1 MVTPKVRRV
10 RVSTRL
16 TVALRDRLSKHCA
29 ASGLSERAVIEDAL
43 RQYLDGTSDGAL
55 VLRRLDRLDQAMA
68 RDHHDLELL
77 SEAFGMYVRQW
88 FARTPGVPEGAKPAA
103 RQAEGQWKQF
113 VAHLADRFS
122 DGHRF
127 TDGLPQGGAGDRGEA
142 ERGPA

>member
-1 MVTPKVRRV
+1 MVPSKIRRV

-16 TVALRDRLSKHCA
+16 SVALRDRLSKHCA
-29 ASGLSERAVIEDAL
+29 TSGLSERAVIEEAL

-55 VLRRLDRLDQAMA
+55 ILRRLDRLDQAMA

-77 SEAFGMYVRQW
+77 SDGLGI
-88 FARTPGVPEGAKPAA
+88 RTPGVPEGAKPAA
-103 RQAEGQWKQF
+103 RQAAEVQWKQF

-127 TDGLPQGGAGDRGEA
+127 TDGLPQGGDGGEA

>member
-29 ASGLSERAVIEDAL
+29 TSGLSERAVIEEAL

-55 VLRRLDRLDQAMA
+55 ILRRLDRLDQAMA

-77 SEAFGMYVRQW
+77 SEAFGIYLRQW
-88 FARTPGVPEGAKPAA
+88 FGRTPGVPEGAKPAA
-103 RQAEGQWKQF
+103 RQAAEGQWKQF

-127 TDGLPQGGAGDRGEA
+127 TDGLPQGGDGGED
-142 ERGPA
+142 EPGPA

>member
-29 ASGLSERAVIEDAL
+29 ASGLSERAVIEEAL

-55 VLRRLDRLDQAMA
+55 ILRRLDRLDQAMA

-77 SEAFGMYVRQW
+77 SEAFGIYLRQW
-88 FARTPGVPEGAKPAA
+88 FARTPGVPEGAKPVA
-103 RQAEGQWKQF
+103 RQAAEGQWKQF

-127 TDGLPQGGAGDRGEA
+127 TDGLPQGGGGGEA
-142 ERGPA
+142 ERAPA

>member
-29 ASGLSERAVIEDAL
+29 ASGLSERAVIEEAL

-55 VLRRLDRLDQAMA
+55 ILRRLDRLDQAMA

-127 TDGLPQGGAGDRGEA
+127 TDGLPQGGDGGEA

>member
-29 ASGLSERAVIEDAL
+29 ASGLSERAVLEDAL

-88 FARTPGVPEGAKPAA
+88 FARTSGVSEGAKPPARHAA
-103 RQAEGQWKQF
+103 EVQWKQF

-122 DGHRF
+122 DGHSF
-127 TDGLPQGGAGDRGEA
+127 TDGLPQGGDGGEA
-142 ERGPA
+142 EPGSG